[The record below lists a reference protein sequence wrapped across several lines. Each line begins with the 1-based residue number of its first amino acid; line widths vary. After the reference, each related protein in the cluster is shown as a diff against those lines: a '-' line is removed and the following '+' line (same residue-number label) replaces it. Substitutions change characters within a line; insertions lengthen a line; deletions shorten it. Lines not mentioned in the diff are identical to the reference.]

1 MLFNIDSSNSIPV
14 YAQIVEQI
22 KRAVACGI
30 LKPGDSLPSL
40 RETALRLRV
49 NPITVAKAYKEL
61 EHAGVVTTRQGLG
74 SFVNDSPDANDLYKN
89 DALTKSIDDLLVD
102 AMHLGVD
109 FDSLKKLVSE
119 RMEALGGKFA
129 GEIEDNRDGKDSE

>member
-1 MLFNIDSSNSIPV
+1 MIFNIDSSNSIPV

-30 LKPGDSLPSL
+30 LRPGDSLPSL
-40 RETALRLRV
+40 RETAVRLRV

-74 SFVNDSPDANDLYKN
+74 SFVNECPGANDLFRN
-89 DALTKSIDDLLVD
+89 DALTKAIDDLLVD

-109 FDSLKKLVSE
+109 FSSLKKLVNE
-119 RMEALGGKFA
+119 RMEAVGGKFA
-129 GEIEDNRDGKDSE
+129 GEINDDRDGKDIE